1 MKEISLKI
9 SDIDC
14 AACVERLNR
23 ALGAVNG
30 VRDAAVNYASGRALI
45 SYDEDEASIASIA
58 AAVKK
63 AGFGVPADSVEL
75 KCPALDAETM
85 SRALAALRA
94 MEEVQSAEQNAETG
108 SILVRVWPVNP
119 DSRRLLAALRE
130 VGVWAELGEMTS
142 GEEESEVRKR
152 LALLRLIVAATLL
165 SVPLVWEMH
174 YLVQF
179 VIATVI
185 QFWPGM
191 YFYRGA
197 WRGLRNGTMNMDVLV
212 ALSTTIIYLYSSC
225 VAFTVP
231 IGKMLYFL
239 SNGVLIALLL
249 FGRYLEQLAM
259 GESSQAIRRLMRLQ
273 PKTALVQR
281 GGEEKELSIE
291 EIEEHD
297 VVIIRPGERIPVDGV
312 IIEGRC
318 AVDESLLTGESLP
331 VDKAEGDEL
340 LGGTLNRSGS
350 VKLAATRLGKDSV
363 LQQIIDLVQRAQ
375 SSKAPVQRLAD
386 KIAAVFVPVM
396 IALAAGVFC
405 LWFFALAPGDWDRA
419 INCLCSMLVIACPC
433 ALGLATPTAIMVGT
447 GRAAELGVLFRNGA
461 AIENCWRT
469 SAVVFDKTG
478 TLTWGQ
484 PEVTELLPCSGT
496 SPQELAVCAAAV
508 ERLSEH
514 PVAQAVCRGAAFGCA
529 GMLPP
534 KLTDFE
540 NLPGLGV
547 TGRTGGETLAAGSRE
562 LMARLGVDI
571 SPLAA
576 LPDVRSQAK
585 TEVCVARGGKLLGVI
600 GVADRLRPDA
610 AETVR
615 RLKKLGV
622 ELWLIT
628 GDNER
633 TAQAVAAE
641 CDIEYVLS
649 GVLPENKA
657 EKVRELQSRGLKLA
671 MVGDGINDAPAL
683 AAADTAIAMGG
694 GTDVAIESSDITLL
708 GGRLSAVPDA
718 LEVSRATMGAIRLN
732 LAWALLYNVLSVGA
746 AAFGVVNPSMAAA
759 AMSLSSIAVLMNS
772 LRLKKAVEKK

>member
-1 MKEISLKI
+1 M
-9 SDIDC
+9 
-14 AACVERLNR
+14 
-23 ALGAVNG
+23 
-30 VRDAAVNYASGRALI
+30 
-45 SYDEDEASIASIA
+45 
-58 AAVKK
+58 
-63 AGFGVPADSVEL
+63 
-75 KCPALDAETM
+75 
-85 SRALAALRA
+85 
-94 MEEVQSAEQNAETG
+94 
-108 SILVRVWPVNP
+108 
-119 DSRRLLAALRE
+119 
-130 VGVWAELGEMTS
+130 
-142 GEEESEVRKR
+142 
-152 LALLRLIVAATLL
+152 
-165 SVPLVWEMH
+165 
-174 YLVQF
+174 
-179 VIATVI
+179 
-185 QFWPGM
+185 
-191 YFYRGA
+191 
-197 WRGLRNGTMNMDVLV
+197 
-212 ALSTTIIYLYSSC
+212 
-225 VAFTVP
+225 
-231 IGKMLYFL
+231 
-239 SNGVLIALLL
+239 
-249 FGRYLEQLAM
+249 
-259 GESSQAIRRLMRLQ
+259 
-273 PKTALVQR
+273 
-281 GGEEKELSIE
+281 
-291 EIEEHD
+291 
-297 VVIIRPGERIPVDGV
+297 
-312 IIEGRC
+312 
-318 AVDESLLTGESLP
+318 
-331 VDKAEGDEL
+331 
-340 LGGTLNRSGS
+340 
-350 VKLAATRLGKDSV
+350 
-363 LQQIIDLVQRAQ
+363 QRAQ

-469 SAVVFDKTG
+469 GAVVFDKTG

-615 RLKKLGV
+615 RLEKLGV

-657 EKVRELQSRGLKLA
+657 EKVRELQSHGLKLA

>member
-30 VRDAAVNYASGRALI
+30 VRAAAVNYASGRALI

-108 SILVRVWPVNP
+108 GILVRVWPVNP

-197 WRGLRNGTMNMDVLV
+197 CRGLRNGTMNMDVLV
-212 ALSTTIIYLYSSC
+212 ALSATIIYLYSSY

-297 VVIIRPGERIPVDGV
+297 VVIIRPGERVPVDGV

-386 KIAAVFVPVM
+386 KIAAVF
-396 IALAAGVFC
+396 
-405 LWFFALAPGDWDRA
+405 
-419 INCLCSMLVIACPC
+419 
-433 ALGLATPTAIMVGT
+433 
-447 GRAAELGVLFRNGA
+447 
-461 AIENCWRT
+461 
-469 SAVVFDKTG
+469 
-478 TLTWGQ
+478 
-484 PEVTELLPCSGT
+484 
-496 SPQELAVCAAAV
+496 
-508 ERLSEH
+508 
-514 PVAQAVCRGAAFGCA
+514 GCA

-585 TEVCVARGGKLLGVI
+585 TEVCVARCGKLLGVI

>member
-1 MKEISLKI
+1 
-9 SDIDC
+9 
-14 AACVERLNR
+14 
-23 ALGAVNG
+23 
-30 VRDAAVNYASGRALI
+30 
-45 SYDEDEASIASIA
+45 
-58 AAVKK
+58 
-63 AGFGVPADSVEL
+63 
-75 KCPALDAETM
+75 
-85 SRALAALRA
+85 
-94 MEEVQSAEQNAETG
+94 
-108 SILVRVWPVNP
+108 
-119 DSRRLLAALRE
+119 
-130 VGVWAELGEMTS
+130 
-142 GEEESEVRKR
+142 
-152 LALLRLIVAATLL
+152 
-165 SVPLVWEMH
+165 
-174 YLVQF
+174 
-179 VIATVI
+179 
-185 QFWPGM
+185 
-191 YFYRGA
+191 
-197 WRGLRNGTMNMDVLV
+197 MDVLV

-239 SNGVLIALLL
+239 SDGVLIALLL

-259 GESSQAIRRLMRLQ
+259 G
-273 PKTALVQR
+273 
-281 GGEEKELSIE
+281 
-291 EIEEHD
+291 
-297 VVIIRPGERIPVDGV
+297 
-312 IIEGRC
+312 
-318 AVDESLLTGESLP
+318 
-331 VDKAEGDEL
+331 DEL
-340 LGGTLNRSGS
+340 LGGTLNRSSS

-469 SAVVFDKTG
+469 GAVVFDKTG

-514 PVAQAVCRGAAFGCA
+514 PVARAVCRGAAFGCA

-571 SPLAA
+571 SPMAA

-610 AETVR
+610 AETV
-615 RLKKLGV
+615 
-622 ELWLIT
+622 
-628 GDNER
+628 
-633 TAQAVAAE
+633 
-641 CDIEYVLS
+641 
-649 GVLPENKA
+649 
-657 EKVRELQSRGLKLA
+657 
-671 MVGDGINDAPAL
+671 
-683 AAADTAIAMGG
+683 GG
-694 GTDVAIESSDITLL
+694 
-708 GGRLSAVPDA
+708 
-718 LEVSRATMGAIRLN
+718 
-732 LAWALLYNVLSVGA
+732 
-746 AAFGVVNPSMAAA
+746 
-759 AMSLSSIAVLMNS
+759 
-772 LRLKKAVEKK
+772 